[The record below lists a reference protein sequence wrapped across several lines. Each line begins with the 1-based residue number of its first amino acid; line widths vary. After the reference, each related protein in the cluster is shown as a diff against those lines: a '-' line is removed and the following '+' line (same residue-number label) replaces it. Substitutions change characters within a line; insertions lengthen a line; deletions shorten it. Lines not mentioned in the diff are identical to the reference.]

1 MDLIQAVVL
10 AIVQGLSEFLP
21 ISSSGHLILV
31 PHFFG
36 WPDQGLAFDVAVHV
50 GTLVAVLA
58 YFRRQ
63 LSGLLSGWL
72 DSVFRGKQ
80 TRDSRLAWQI
90 LAATVPVGLAG
101 LTFADFIEANFRNP
115 LFVAGT
121 LTFFGILM
129 VVADRWSRGDRDEF
143 DLTWPQAMAI
153 GCAQALALM
162 PGTSRSGITM
172 TAGRGMGLSR
182 SAAARFAFLLSVPGI
197 AAAGAYEAMKLFSSP
212 EPVEWLPMSVGVIF
226 AALSG
231 IACIH
236 FLIKFIERIGLL
248 PFAIY
253 RLFLAAVIVW
263 HFAWARAGRLSAR
276 QAPIRHG
283 AAGS

>member
-263 HFAWARAGRLSAR
+263 HFT
-276 QAPIRHG
+276 
-283 AAGS
+283 

>member
-50 GTLVAVLA
+50 GTLVAVLV

-101 LTFADFIEANFRNP
+101 LAFADFIEANFRNP

-129 VVADRWSRGDRDEF
+129 VVADRWSRGPCSR
-143 DLTWPQAMAI
+143 
-153 GCAQALALM
+153 GS
-162 PGTSRSGITM
+162 SRS
-172 TAGRGMGLSR
+172 SCCR
-182 SAAARFAFLLSVPGI
+182 S
-197 AAAGAYEAMKLFSSP
+197 
-212 EPVEWLPMSVGVIF
+212 
-226 AALSG
+226 
-231 IACIH
+231 
-236 FLIKFIERIGLL
+236 
-248 PFAIY
+248 
-253 RLFLAAVIVW
+253 
-263 HFAWARAGRLSAR
+263 SA
-276 QAPIRHG
+276 
-283 AAGS
+283 